1 MDMGRKNMSVDQGYA
16 IFMMII
22 NLIGII
28 AILCYIISCIIRS
41 YLN

>member
-1 MDMGRKNMSVDQGYA
+1 MDAGRKNMSVDQGYA

-28 AILCYIISCIIRS
+28 AILSAVLS
-41 YLN
+41 AVLFEG

>member
-16 IFMMII
+16 IFMVII

-28 AILCYIISCIIRS
+28 AILSAVLLALI
-41 YLN
+41 